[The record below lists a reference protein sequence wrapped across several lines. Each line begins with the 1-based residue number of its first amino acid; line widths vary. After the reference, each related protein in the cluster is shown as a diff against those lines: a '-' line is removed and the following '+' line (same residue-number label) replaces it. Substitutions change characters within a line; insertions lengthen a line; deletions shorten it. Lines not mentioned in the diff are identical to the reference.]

1 MVFVAV
7 HVGAGKSFLSHAII
21 QDPANQVTGLLA
33 ISMSEHLV
41 NNSRSNTPQ
50 HFTNSDLFGRAC
62 RAAMT
67 QIRKGGTSLEAV
79 AAAIAVLEDDP
90 STNSGTG
97 SNLTLQ
103 GTVECDASIMT
114 DQGRFGAVG
123 AVAGIKNPIYV
134 AKKLLEVAQEGLLP
148 LGRVSPIFMVGPGAG
163 EWAKEHGLETTPN
176 SKLLTDSSLNTY
188 LNHMRRYHEANDSAR
203 STKRFKLSPDA
214 EDEIDSLGH
223 DTVGAICVDAIGNVA
238 SGVSSGGISL
248 KFPGR
253 IGEAAIFG
261 SGCWAQK
268 TSGNADSMACS
279 CTGTGEQLMLTSLS
293 QQFAFAMQENENIH
307 EAMKR
312 TLKSKFLDDPVLDT
326 FPEKNAGLLALK
338 YTSRVNDSRCDIVEL
353 CYGHTTQSMG
363 IGYMSANHD
372 KPQVGI
378 FVVELCAAFYSP
390 PISSEISLKCLEKR
404 LMATIKTLF
413 APA

>member
-1 MVFVAV
+1 PQFA
-7 HVGAGKSFLSHAII
+7 KSDMFA
-21 QDPANQVTGLLA
+21 
-33 ISMSEHLV
+33 
-41 NNSRSNTPQ
+41 
-50 HFTNSDLFGRAC
+50 RAC

-67 QIRKGGTSLEAV
+67 QIRNGGTSLEAQV
-79 AAAIAVLEDDP
+79 SSLFHGCQIQDDP

-123 AVAGIKNPIYV
+123 AVSGIKNPIYV
-134 AKKLLEVAQEGLLP
+134 AKKLLDVAQEGLLP

-163 EWAKEHGLETTPN
+163 EWAKEHGLETISN
-176 SKLLTDSSLNTY
+176 SRLLTDSSLNTY
-188 LNHMRRYHEANDSAR
+188 LNHMRRYHQANDSAR
-203 STKRFKLSPDA
+203 RQKRFKLSSDA
-214 EDEIDSLGH
+214 EDDESDSLGH

-268 TSGNADSMACS
+268 MSGNADSMACS

-293 QQFAFAMQENENIH
+293 QQFSFAMQENVNIH
-307 EAMKR
+307 EAMKK
-312 TLKSKFLDDPVLDT
+312 TLQSKFLDDPVLDT
-326 FPEKNAGLLALK
+326 FPEKNAGLLAVK
-338 YTSRVNDSRCDIVEL
+338 FTSRVKSSRCDIVEL

-363 IGYMSANHD
+363 IGYMSANHG
-372 KPQVGI
+372 KPQ
-378 FVVELCAAFYSP
+378 FKMSRKSP
-390 PISSEISLKCLEKR
+390 DGNEQDIVCSS
-404 LMATIKTLF
+404 LMFKLNKEALRN
-413 APA
+413 